1 VFVAACGLGE
11 DKVRHGNSADDFNI
25 GARAW
30 WPRGKLQLPVTVSVQ
45 VRVLHELLMSV
56 GKGQHDHRPERIR
69 RNPHG

>member
-1 VFVAACGLGE
+1 
-11 DKVRHGNSADDFNI
+11 
-25 GARAW
+25 
-30 WPRGKLQLPVTVSVQ
+30 VQ